1 MKRIRKVVRKITG
14 MIASAAYI
22 TLAMCSPAL
31 ASDTNANVDAVLNP
45 LNMVKALVLAGLSV
59 IGVIIIAVNVM
70 HLSSALKDRDSS
82 TVQTALLGMFGGFI
96 MAAISVVLAFL
107 GFS

>member
-22 TLAMCSPAL
+22 TIAMCSPAL
-31 ASDTNANVDAVLNP
+31 ASETNASVDAVLKP
-45 LNMVKALVLAGLSV
+45 LNMVKTLVLSGVSV
-59 IGVIIIAVNVM
+59 IGVIIIAVNAM

-82 TVQTALLGMFGGFI
+82 TVQTALLGIFGGLI
-96 MAAISVVLAFL
+96 MAAIGAVLAFL
-107 GFS
+107 GFQ

>member
-31 ASDTNANVDAVLNP
+31 ASDTNASVDAVINP
-45 LNMVKALVLAGLSV
+45 LIMVKTLVLAGVSA
-59 IGVIIIAVNVM
+59 IGIIIIAVNVT

-82 TVQTALLGMFGGFI
+82 TVQTALLGIFGGFI
-96 MAAISVVLAFL
+96 MAAIGAVLAFL
-107 GFS
+107 GFQ

>member
-45 LNMVKALVLAGLSV
+45 LIMVKTLVLAGISA

-70 HLSSALKDRDSS
+70 HLSSAIKERDSS
-82 TVQTALLGMFGGFI
+82 SVQTALLGMFGGFI
-96 MAAISVVLAFL
+96 MAAIGVVLAFL

>member
-31 ASDTNANVDAVLNP
+31 ASDTNASVDAVLNP
-45 LNMVKALVLAGLSV
+45 LIMVKTLLLAGMSV

-82 TVQTALLGMFGGFI
+82 TVQTALLGMLGGFI
-96 MAAISVVLAFL
+96 MAAISAVLAFI
-107 GFS
+107 GFQ

>member
-1 MKRIRKVVRKITG
+1 MKRIRKVARKITG

-22 TLAMCSPAL
+22 TLAMRSPAL
-31 ASDTNANVDAVLNP
+31 ASDANASVDAVLNP
-45 LNMVKALVLAGLSV
+45 LNMVKALVLAGMSV

-82 TVQTALLGMFGGFI
+82 TVQTALLGILGGLI
-96 MAAISVVLAFL
+96 MAAISAVLAFI